1 MSRLERVFSG
11 RRPPAFVA
19 FLVAG
24 DPDRSTSATLA
35 RSIIEAGADVLEL
48 GIPFSDPIADGPTIQ
63 KADDRALASGMTP
76 DCLFGMIR
84 EIRAY
89 SAIPLVLLTYYN
101 IVYSRGIDRF
111 YQEAAAS
118 GLDAI
123 LIVDLPPEE
132 SDDAVYAAGKNGID
146 QIFMVSETTSDE
158 RLKRALS
165 RAGGFLYLVST
176 LGVTGTRQ
184 ELSPNIKT
192 LLSRVKQATDLPVA
206 VGFGISRPE
215 QAISLVRAG
224 ADAVIVGSA
233 IVHHIE
239 MNLGDVEK
247 IRHKITTFIREME
260 DGMAR
265 AFCTSGR

>member
-1 MSRLERVFSG
+1 MSRLESVFSG
-11 RRPPAFVA
+11 RRPPAFIA

-24 DPDRSTSATLA
+24 DPDRNTSAALA
-35 RSIIEAGADVLEL
+35 RSIIDAGADVLEL
-48 GIPFSDPIADGPTIQ
+48 GMPFSDPIADGPTIQ

-76 DCLFGMIR
+76 DHLFGMIR
-84 EIRAY
+84 EIRTY
-89 SAIPLVLLTYYN
+89 SAIPLVILTYYN

-132 SDDAVYAAGKNGID
+132 SDEAVHAAGKNGID
-146 QIFMVSETTSDE
+146 QIFLVSETTSDE
-158 RLKRALS
+158 RLEMILS

-176 LGVTGTRQ
+176 LGVTGARQ
-184 ELSPNIKT
+184 ELSPNIVT
-192 LLSRVKQATDLPVA
+192 LLTRVKQGTDLPVA

-215 QAISLVRAG
+215 QVESLIRAG

-233 IVHHIE
+233 IVQHIE
-239 MNLGDVEK
+239 MNLGDAET
-247 IRHKITTFIREME
+247 IRQRI
-260 DGMAR
+260 
-265 AFCTSGR
+265 